1 MLLFYF
7 RFPAVDW
14 SRLLFTS
21 SFLYHLG
28 TFQVC
33 AGMVWLMM
41 RVWLFPPHKST
52 YLPHISRVKLD
63 FSDIL
68 RLFQISS
75 SSSRHKNIAKKLKRC
90 DSKDNTMMVSIMRT
104 CRVLYSALFQWHDDG
119 RETNFSYLTKLQHTH
134 HTIFDTIMEGM
145 ERREIAFW
153 GCHRKCPTPF
163 ASFFHPQN
171 TWLDRS

>member
-1 MLLFYF
+1 MILFCF

-33 AGMVWLMM
+33 AGMVRLMM

-75 SSSRHKNIAKKLKRC
+75 SSSRHRNIAKKLKRC

-104 CRVLYSALFQWHDDG
+104 CRVLYSALFQWHGWWSWNQLFIPDKI
-119 RETNFSYLTKLQHTH
+119 TAYTPHNFWYNYGGNGTAGNSFLRMSQEVPDAFCLLFSPPKHLT
-134 HTIFDTIMEGM
+134 
-145 ERREIAFW
+145 W
-153 GCHRKCPTPF
+153 
-163 ASFFHPQN
+163 
-171 TWLDRS
+171 

>member
-1 MLLFYF
+1 
-7 RFPAVDW
+7 
-14 SRLLFTS
+14 
-21 SFLYHLG
+21 
-28 TFQVC
+28 
-33 AGMVWLMM
+33 MVWLMM

-75 SSSRHKNIAKKLKRC
+75 SSSRHRNIAKKLKRC

-104 CRVLYSALFQWHDDG
+104 CRVLYSALFQWHGDG

-134 HTIFDTIMEGM
+134 HTIFDTIMGGNGTAGNSFLRMSQEVPD
-145 ERREIAFW
+145 AF
-153 GCHRKCPTPF
+153 CLLFSPPKHLT
-163 ASFFHPQN
+163 
-171 TWLDRS
+171 